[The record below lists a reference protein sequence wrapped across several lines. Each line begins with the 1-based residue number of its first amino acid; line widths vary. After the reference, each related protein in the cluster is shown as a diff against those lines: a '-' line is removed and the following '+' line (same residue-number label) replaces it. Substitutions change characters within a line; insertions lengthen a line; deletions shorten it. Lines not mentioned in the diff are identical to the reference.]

1 MLLASVIRVPCPLC
15 QDDLKTLSLI
25 SKVSHCL
32 RTRTHTRTCTCN
44 YTHTLCFAVQDP
56 FSANVYS
63 VGFAV
68 DGDQLG
74 FIGECECEV

>member
-1 MLLASVIRVPCPLC
+1 M
-15 QDDLKTLSLI
+15 
-25 SKVSHCL
+25 
-32 RTRTHTRTCTCN
+32 
-44 YTHTLCFAVQDP
+44 YTHTYTYMHAHTDLQTDRQTDRQTDVHTHTHTHTHTHSGMCMHHLICALQDP

-74 FIGECECEV
+74 FIGGCECEA